1 MKLTTLKSEVD
12 KCELK
17 IGDLSIFFSVTERR
31 KKEIKQKS
39 FEGIQEDGVGSIRNL
54 SSHLDNN
61 CTDRIC
67 LVQLF

>member
-1 MKLTTLKSEVD
+1 MKLTPLKSEVD

-17 IGDLSIFFSVTERR
+17 IGDFSTFFSVTERR

-54 SSHLDNN
+54 SSH
-61 CTDRIC
+61 
-67 LVQLF
+67 